1 MGSAGDAVSD
11 PITALLATAT
21 IATGSAVASAFAAA
35 VTENGPD
42 VAPWVQGGSAV
53 IAVAALGYIAR
64 LLADGRLVARS
75 SAQTEAVLASVAQQL
90 ADLVGQAQKREDRL
104 YELAKHHEGDGR

>member
-1 MGSAGDAVSD
+1 MSD

-21 IATGSAVASAFAAA
+21 LVTGSAVASAIATT
-35 VTENGPD
+35 VTETGPD

-75 SAQTEAVLASVAQQL
+75 SAQTEASLASVAQQL
-90 ADLVGQAQKREDRL
+90 ADLVTQAQKREDRL
-104 YELAKHHEGDGR
+104 YDIAQQHQHQIGDGR